1 MPKFRKSGI
10 TFYGRA
16 LRFGIGSLAVISLL
30 TWRRKFDSTLYKK
43 VLQDA
48 QKGNANAQVFVGRA
62 LRWGIHGAPRDD
74 AAAETWFKRAAA
86 QGDKDAIRE
95 LSRKGPP
102 ATYELLEGAQ
112 TGYIVCWA
120 GFAMTII
127 GSLTH
132 SNPGNG
138 FQVWSSVTG
147 VSLIL
152 FIWEIRKCIRNRTGF
167 LDLEFAI
174 FAPLTA
180 PIALS
185 GIAVG
190 IVGLLR

>member
-1 MPKFRKSGI
+1 MKLSAMSESWKSDSSLWK
-10 TFYGRA
+10 RV
-16 LRFGIGSLAVISLL
+16 LRFGMDPFGL
-30 TWRRKFDSTLYKK
+30 RKSERVFYERAM
-43 VLQDA
+43 QDA
-48 QKGNANAQVFVGRA
+48 QKGNVKAQVFVGKA
-62 LRWGIHGAPRDD
+62 LRWGINSAPRDD

-95 LSRKGPP
+95 LSRKGLP
-102 ATYELLEGAQ
+102 ATYELLEGARA
-112 TGYIVCWA
+112 GYIACWV

-127 GSLTH
+127 GSLAH

-138 FQVWSSVTG
+138 FRVWSSVTG

-152 FIWEIRKCIRNRTGF
+152 FIWKIRKCIRNRTGL

-185 GIAVG
+185 GIVVG
-190 IVGLLR
+190 IIGLLR